1 MKLFFRVVLN
11 VFRFVAI
18 TVAVNF
24 MSNPRHFVK
33 FYCWQF
39 TVVVVDVQSFGEL
52 SPAQTRAMGKV
63 V

>member
-39 TVVVVDVQSFGEL
+39 AVVVVQSFGEL